1 MARHGDGRL
10 IRWMSF
16 ASGPRQMRADAV
28 PAGNVLPFIRRPVLA
43 EPGHDGPMLDATGS

>member
-16 ASGPRQMRADAV
+16 ASGPRRPRADA
-28 PAGNVLPFIRRPVLA
+28 PGLAEAAGNVLPFVRRPLLA
-43 EPGHDGPMLDATGS
+43 EDDPVLDATG